1 MAWSAPM
8 TAVVNATFTAAQ
20 FNQFVRDNLN
30 ETAPAK
36 ATTAGRL
43 IVAKGANS
51 VGEAIV
57 GNANVGTSQTTT
69 STSYTDLATVGPAI
83 TVATGTSAIVMC
95 TVEMANNTLGAS
107 CFASVAVSGATSDA
121 AADSRAVRLESSAAN
136 DTARLCAVHRFS
148 ALTAGNNT
156 FTVQYRV
163 TAGTGTFLNRVL
175 VVIGS

>member
-1 MAWSAPM
+1 M

-57 GNANVGTSQTTT
+57 ANANVGTSQTTA
-69 STSYTDLATVGPAI
+69 STTYTDLATVGPAI
-83 TVATGTSAIVMC
+83 TMATGTSAIVMWM
-95 TVEMANNTLGAS
+95 VEMSNNTAGAT
-107 CFASVAVSGATSDA
+107 CRASVAVTGATSDP
-121 AADSRAVRLESSAAN
+121 AADSRSLKYESSAAA
-136 DTARLCAVHRFS
+136 DVARISGVHRFS
-148 ALTAGNNT
+148 SLTAGTNT
-156 FTVQYRV
+156 FTVQYV
-163 TAGTGTFLNRVL
+163 VSAGTGTFLNRVL